1 MTNKPNLVQ
10 LHGISKK
17 SDELRRIHLLKTTG
31 LTDVIS
37 NPLPTHVQRKPSVN
51 LSREAR
57 QSMGKYVERKKLPG
71 EAKAAELSV
80 WDRTTY
86 RTGDGD
92 HTAQVPR
99 AGSLRA
105 FSLPSKGNRT

>member
-1 MTNKPNLVQ
+1 MTKHSSLIQ

-17 SDELRRIHLLKTTG
+17 SDELRRTHLLKESG
-31 LTDVIS
+31 LIDVTK
-37 NPLPTHVQRKPSVN
+37 NNAPTYIVKVAN
-51 LSREAR
+51 VEL
-57 QSMGKYVERKKLPG
+57 GKQTKRILGEYVERTKLPG
-71 EAKAAELSV
+71 EVKAAELSI

-99 AGSLRA
+99 AGSLQA
-105 FSLPSKGNRT
+105 FTLPSRGNRT